1 MAAATRD
8 PRRSSRLGLLLI
20 GAAAG
25 YALAQWMDRNA
36 ITWNDLGRQLMSPPR
51 TEGASGVAGRIAFA
65 RDEARRAMAER
76 RRALEAQ
83 AGRALVPPDEG
94 GTRRRSE
101 AGAGASSV

>member
-36 ITWNDLGRQLMSPPR
+36 VTWNDIGQRLMPAPA
-51 TEGASGVAGRIAFA
+51 TDGGSGVAGRIAFA

-76 RRALEAQ
+76 RRVLEAE
-83 AGRALVPPDEG
+83 AGRALAPADG
-94 GTRRRSE
+94 DGAAGRRV
-101 AGAGASSV
+101 GAGASAV